1 MMSERLIQA
10 MKLVVEEQEEI
21 RKIVETQGKII
32 ETQGFAIAN
41 LEKKVQ
47 ELRDCAIK
55 AEIANGVPTKPS
67 CFKIPDNVIESI
79 SNSSKTTSLKKEKGR
94 RCQNLRPF
102 PIICIVRSLL

>member
-1 MMSERLIQA
+1 MISERLIQA

-55 AEIANGVPTKPS
+55 AEIANGVPTKQVAS
-67 CFKIPDNVIESI
+67 KYQIT
-79 SNSSKTTSLKKEKGR
+79 SSRVSQIAPR
-94 RCQNLRPF
+94 QRH
-102 PIICIVRSLL
+102 

>member
-1 MMSERLIQA
+1 MSERLIQA

-47 ELRDCAIK
+47 EL
-55 AEIANGVPTKPS
+55 
-67 CFKIPDNVIESI
+67 
-79 SNSSKTTSLKKEKGR
+79 
-94 RCQNLRPF
+94 
-102 PIICIVRSLL
+102 